1 MINNKIEYEYT
12 LTRIHEQKQ
21 RLIEYSQSWEKEGYS
36 KEEIKKLLE
45 PLESFY
51 MGLVEEANC
60 YINKEKE

>member
-51 MGLVEEANC
+51 MGLEEEANC
-60 YINKEKE
+60 YINKEKK